1 MPDYLITEVTEHIPD
16 LVKRFKNQK
25 TKKELLA
32 DFKKLLEG
40 ITIVK
45 EEDLQKTY
53 VAKAEKIVADVDKND
68 MHFIALHLQI
78 KHKIWT
84 SDKILV
90 KGLTE
95 KGYGH
100 FFTSTEEL
108 NEHLYKK

>member
-1 MPDYLITEVTEHIPD
+1 
-16 LVKRFKNQK
+16 
-25 TKKELLA
+25 
-32 DFKKLLEG
+32 
-40 ITIVK
+40 
-45 EEDLQKTY
+45 
-53 VAKAEKIVADVDKND
+53 

-84 SDKILV
+84 SDKVLV

-108 NEHLYKK
+108 SQHLYKK

>member
-1 MPDYLITEVTEHIPD
+1 MK
-16 LVKRFKNQK
+16 KRL
-25 TKKELLA
+25 KKVNA
-32 DFKKLLEG
+32 IKA
-40 ITIVK
+40 K
-45 EEDLQKTY
+45 E
-53 VAKAEKIVADVDKND
+53 IVADIDIKD
-68 MHFIALHLQI
+68 YPFIALHLQI

-108 NEHLYKK
+108 SEHLYKK